1 MTRSQFFPKFKKSS
15 FSYMSNIY
23 KLSGMLMTACLT
35 GYLELSP
42 NGSHLVNEFEQME
55 MTSFGGSHALLSDDG
70 FHKFDRL

>member
-1 MTRSQFFPKFKKSS
+1 
-15 FSYMSNIY
+15 
-23 KLSGMLMTACLT
+23 MTACLT